1 MPMLA
6 CLKCNNFEGIKTV
19 DYLVNALFFLQDSSM
34 SVVDTTRVKL
44 HSLEG
49 DDDRSV
55 RSSTFPP
62 SPPSSQHMSPS
73 GSSTVSNREGDGKD
87 ADDRVNISDGASP
100 IGVRFS
106 QAAPREPLDT
116 TIADLNVRR
125 VTRRE
130 DDQESVQSSQ
140 VTEDDSSESGLREPC
155 GIILKR

>member
-1 MPMLA
+1 MTILA
-6 CLKCNNFEGIKTV
+6 CLKYNNFEGIKTV
-19 DYLVNALFFLQDSSM
+19 YYLVNALFSLQDSSM

-55 RSSTFPP
+55 TSSTFPP
-62 SPPSSQHMSPS
+62 SPPSSQHMSPLR
-73 GSSTVSNREGDGKD
+73 SSTVSNREGDGKD
-87 ADDRVNISDGASP
+87 ADDRVNTSDSASP

-106 QAAPREPLDT
+106 QAAAREPLDT

-130 DDQESVQSSQ
+130 GDQESVQSSQ